1 MVEARSRAI
10 HGTLGA
16 NHDAPR
22 RGLIVTSTSSFLP
35 RRAAWA
41 GKLIEDSCHKAV
53 GVVGRPV
60 RVAVGAVTVPI
71 EVAKTS
77 FNILRLSEELLEEV
91 VFLLRSMRPVVEAV
105 STVQQ
110 ADNFESVY
118 RTLEQIQHS
127 AQAPIGVVRSVLT
140 PVRPSRDGR
149 GPRARVIEPEPQLQT
164 PSVIRIA
171 SITDADDD
179 DRRVQRPGAHPG
191 GGVLRGHVA
200 GGACQAA
207 VMSLGCCA
215 ATRVVFW
222 TWAIASPG

>member
-22 RGLIVTSTSSFLP
+22 RGLFVTSTSSFLP

-127 AQAPIGVVRSVLT
+127 ARAPIGVVRNVLA
-140 PVRPSRDGR
+140 PVRPSRGGSLAVVQADPMR
-149 GPRARVIEPEPQLQT
+149 T
-164 PSVIRIA
+164 PGVIRIA
-171 SITDADDD
+171 SVTVTMPSIT
-179 DRRVQRPGAHPG
+179 VGRPS
-191 GGVLRGHVA
+191 R
-200 GGACQAA
+200 
-207 VMSLGCCA
+207 
-215 ATRVVFW
+215 
-222 TWAIASPG
+222 WAPSHG

>member
-127 AQAPIGVVRSVLT
+127 ARAPIGVVRNVLA
-140 PVRPSRDGR
+140 PVRPSRGGSLAVVQADPIQADPMR
-149 GPRARVIEPEPQLQT
+149 T
-164 PSVIRIA
+164 PGVIRIA
-171 SITDADDD
+171 SVTVTMPSIT
-179 DRRVQRPGAHPG
+179 VGRPS
-191 GGVLRGHVA
+191 R
-200 GGACQAA
+200 
-207 VMSLGCCA
+207 
-215 ATRVVFW
+215 
-222 TWAIASPG
+222 WAPSHG